1 MLDSSSWMSSGN
13 PRRKKT
19 NPGSL
24 ELSLSPPQGPTPNSA
39 FPAWVDF
46 PPFPAPFQLYLRD
59 VLLGAALQLRLP
71 GNVWKCQPDLGA
83 PLNLQ
88 CSQGTRQRFPAR
100 AWAAEN
106 QRREMLSMLREETN
120 RFLLLNLASN
130 TKCKNKLPGNL
141 LVLGFILKVC
151 AASSL
156 PAPLSQHHWDTGRN
170 FRRCPNQRGKSY

>member
-1 MLDSSSWMSSGN
+1 MSSEK
-13 PRRKKT
+13 PRRKKN

-46 PPFPAPFQLYLRD
+46 PLFPAPFQLYLWD

-88 CSQGTRQRFPAR
+88 RSQGTRQRFPAR
-100 AWAAEN
+100 AWAAEK
-106 QRREMLSMLREETN
+106 QEEGDA
-120 RFLLLNLASN
+120 LNAQGGDKSIFV
-130 TKCKNKLPGNL
+130 TK
-141 LVLGFILKVC
+141 FSLKYQ
-151 AASSL
+151 L
-156 PAPLSQHHWDTGRN
+156 
-170 FRRCPNQRGKSY
+170 